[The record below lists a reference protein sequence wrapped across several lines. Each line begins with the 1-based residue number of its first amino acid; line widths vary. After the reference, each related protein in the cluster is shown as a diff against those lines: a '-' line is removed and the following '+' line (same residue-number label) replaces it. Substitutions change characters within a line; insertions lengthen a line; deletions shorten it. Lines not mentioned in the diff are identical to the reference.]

1 MGLQTITTREDIIV
15 KPGTEFTFHNINP
28 SLIPRGWSN
37 DPYDLEGCLGLKLH
51 DEHTTFPRRISPVLA
66 YSGDEESDLC
76 GHLMCEGSDVFDPD
90 LYLVLSDRRA
100 FRLETEI
107 ELIPLLVC
115 MKEQANVFV
124 CDKGEMPFGL
134 KALLEH
140 PGLDW
145 YEFRQDELTDI
156 CTQATS

>member
-1 MGLQTITTREDIIV
+1 MTTREDTTV
-15 KPGTEFTFHNINP
+15 KPGTRFTFHNINP

-66 YSGDEESDLC
+66 YSEDAESDC
-76 GHLMCEGSDVFDPD
+76 WGHLLCEGSDVFDPD
-90 LYLVLSDRRA
+90 FYLVLSDQRV

-115 MKEQANVFV
+115 MKEQADIVV
-124 CDKGEMPFGL
+124 GEEGDMAFGP

-145 YEFRQDELTDI
+145 YEFRQDDLTET